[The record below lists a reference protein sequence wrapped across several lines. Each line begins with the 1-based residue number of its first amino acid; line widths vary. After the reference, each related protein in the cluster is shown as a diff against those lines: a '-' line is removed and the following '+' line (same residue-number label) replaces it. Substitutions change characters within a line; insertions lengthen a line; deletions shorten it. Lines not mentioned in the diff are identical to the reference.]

1 MKYRV
6 IHRTEYEYSDT
17 ANVCHN
23 IAHISPR
30 PDARQ
35 QCNSHYLSIVPQ
47 PSVLEEM
54 TDHFG
59 NRLYYFSIE
68 KPHKSMVVTATSQ
81 IDVGR
86 SSHQPTLSTSAW
98 RDFPAQLAKMP
109 VAEAMI
115 VKEFLMESPMIPHFD
130 ELAEYARPSFEAH
143 AGLLD
148 AATDLMRRIF
158 HEFKY
163 DPAFTTLAT
172 PLRDVVRHQ
181 RGVCQDFA
189 HLAIGALRCHGF
201 AARYVSGYMETLPP
215 EGKEKLVGADASHAW
230 LSVFE
235 PDAGWIDLDP
245 TNNKIPDQRYIVLGW
260 GRDYSDVPPLKGV
273 IFGGGTPK
281 MTVSVD
287 VEPMR

>member
-35 QCNSHYLSIVPQ
+35 QCHSHYLSVVPQ

-68 KPHKSMVVTATSQ
+68 KPHKSMVVTATSLV
-81 IDVGR
+81 DVGR
-86 SSHQPTLSTSAW
+86 HAKEPTFSASAW
-98 RDFPAQLAKMP
+98 RDMADSLKVLPDAD
-109 VAEAMI
+109 AML
-115 VKEFLMESPMIPHFD
+115 VKEFMMESPMIPHIEEITAF
-130 ELAEYARPSFEAH
+130 ARPSFEVH

-148 AATDLMRRIF
+148 AATDLMQRIF
-158 HEFKY
+158 REFTY

-172 PLRDVVRHQ
+172 PLRDVVQHK

-189 HLAIGALRCHGF
+189 HLAIGALRSHGL

-230 LSVFE
+230 LSVFI

-281 MTVSVD
+281 MSVSVD
-287 VEPMR
+287 VEAMR

>member
-1 MKYRV
+1 MRYQV

-30 PDARQ
+30 PDASQ
-35 QCNSHYLSIVPQ
+35 QCNSHYLSVVPQ

-68 KPHKSMVVTATSQ
+68 KPHKSMVVTATSVV
-81 IDVGR
+81 DVAR
-86 SSHQPTLSTSAW
+86 TTKPPPFSASPW
-98 RDFPAQLAKMP
+98 RDMTDSLKKLPDTETML
-109 VAEAMI
+109 
-115 VKEFLMESPMIPHFD
+115 VKEFILESPMIPHID
-130 ELAEYARPSFEAH
+130 EIAAFARPSFETH
-143 AGLLD
+143 KSLLD
-148 AATDLMRRIF
+148 AATDLMRRIY
-158 HEFKY
+158 HEFTY
-163 DPAFTTLAT
+163 DPTFTTLAT
-172 PLRDVVRHQ
+172 PLRDVVLHK

-189 HLAIGALRCHGF
+189 HLAIGALRSQGI

-215 EGKEKLVGADASHAW
+215 AGKGKLIGTDASHAW
-230 LSVFE
+230 LSVFV
-235 PDAGWIDLDP
+235 PDAGWIDFDP

-281 MTVSVD
+281 MKVAVD
-287 VEPMR
+287 VEAIR